1 MEFGQSRE
9 YSEEVAAKI
18 DREVAEILARC
29 YDKAKQILTQ
39 YLERLNQLTEA
50 LLRYETLN
58 RAEFVAL
65 METGEVPEGLDD
77 DKPRTA
83 AQAISDAKAELAA
96 EEQAAAEPGI
106 TPVEETEKET
116 ETTVS
121 QE

>member
-1 MEFGQSRE
+1 
-9 YSEEVAAKI
+9 
-18 DREVAEILARC
+18 
-29 YDKAKQILTQ
+29 
-39 YLERLNQLTEA
+39 
-50 LLRYETLN
+50 
-58 RAEFVAL
+58 
-65 METGEVPEGLDD
+65 METGEEPEGLDD

-96 EEQAAAEPGI
+96 EKQAAAEPGI